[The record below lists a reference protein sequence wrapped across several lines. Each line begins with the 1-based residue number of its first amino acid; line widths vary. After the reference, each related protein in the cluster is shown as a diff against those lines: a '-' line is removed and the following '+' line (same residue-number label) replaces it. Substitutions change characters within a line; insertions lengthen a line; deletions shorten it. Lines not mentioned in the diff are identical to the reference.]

1 MGRSELPNKIEF
13 DRIVEEAF
21 SSGERHS
28 FSEQYRQKKDNIQ
41 RGMIMKKMNNK
52 SERIFVGAVAAA
64 VLAVVAVPTGV
75 VIKNSLEPDKAVPG
89 TNDAAV
95 LVDVPEE
102 ETDPMAAVE
111 PETEIV
117 EAPEVIEEGFK
128 TYEFG
133 WLPEGMSV
141 DPDGWKIHDEE
152 RLACI
157 TPVLYK
163 ISPEQEL
170 LPHANFTTGSMDEYD
185 LDGRHVKIFT
195 SCLFR
200 TVEENFFG
208 RNVWITFEGSKYA
221 VFLYVSDAL
230 DDNDLAQIIENISLV
245 DTDEDRGAVYVEPSE
260 VEQNAEPTTVV
271 EGEAVEESA
280 DSITRDDLTLY
291 SIGDLTVDEVDLGDG
306 RVRSMNVS
314 VNDAY
319 ITDNFDGLTTDGIGR
334 DADFS
339 EFTDENGK
347 ITDAVIEYFDVVE
360 QPDGPDGIY
369 VRETIGT
376 ESVASKIL
384 VVDLTYTNNSDFQ
397 DDYCVCPSL
406 MTIADSVLEPI
417 EFAEMHSTEYSSFC
431 NMDKLDSERHLA
443 FSLYADSNKGDKNG
457 VVLDSGESANVKLAF
472 LLRENEVGNLYLNLT
487 SSGLEGSTL
496 IDLCNIE
503 ER

>member
-163 ISPEQEL
+163 ITPEQEL
-170 LPHANFTTGSMDEYD
+170 LPHANFKTGSMDEYD

-230 DDNDLAQIIENISLV
+230 DDNDLAKIIENISLV

-260 VEQNAEPTTVV
+260 IEQNAEPTTVV
-271 EGEAVEESA
+271 EGEAVEEPA
-280 DSITRDDLTLY
+280 DSITREDLTLY

-306 RVRSMNVS
+306 RVRSMNIS

-319 ITDNFDGLTTDGIGR
+319 ITDNFNGLTTDGIGL
-334 DADFS
+334 DIDFS

-347 ITDAVIEYFDVVE
+347 IIDAVTEYFDVVE
-360 QPDGPDGIY
+360 QPDGTYI
-369 VRETIGT
+369 REEKGSDS
-376 ESVASKIL
+376 EASKIL

-406 MTIADSVLEPI
+406 MTIANGTLERI
-417 EFAEMHSTEYSSFC
+417 EWGEYQREDFSSLC
-431 NMDKLDSERHLA
+431 NLDKLDSERHLA

-457 VVLDSGESANVKLAF
+457 LVLNPGESADVRLAF
-472 LLRENEVGNLYLNLT
+472 LLREDEVGNLYLNLT
-487 SSGLEGSTL
+487 SSGIEGSTL
-496 IDLCNIE
+496 VDLCNIE

>member
-1 MGRSELPNKIEF
+1 MGKSELPNKIEF

-21 SSGERHS
+21 SSGEYHS
-28 FSEQYRQKKDNIQ
+28 FSEQYRQKKVNIQ

-75 VIKNSLEPDKAVPG
+75 VIKNSLEPKNTVPG
-89 TNDAAV
+89 TDENAV
-95 LVDVPEE
+95 VVEVPEDE
-102 ETDPMAAVE
+102 ADPMAAVE
-111 PETEIV
+111 AETEII

-170 LPHANFTTGSMDEYD
+170 LPHANFKTGSMDEYG
-185 LDGRHVKIFT
+185 LDGRCVTIFT

-200 TVEENFFG
+200 TVQENFFG

-245 DTDEDRGAVYVEPSE
+245 DTDEDTGAVYVEPSE
-260 VEQNAEPTTVV
+260 IEQNAEPTTVV
-271 EGEAVEESA
+271 VEEPA

-319 ITDNFDGLTTDGIGR
+319 ITDNFNGLTTDGIGL
-334 DADFS
+334 DIDFS

-347 ITDAVIEYFDVVE
+347 IIDAVTEYFDVVE
-360 QPDGPDGIY
+360 QPDGNYI
-369 VRETIGT
+369 REEKGSDS
-376 ESVASKIL
+376 EASKIL

-397 DDYCVCPSL
+397 DDYCVSPSL
-406 MTIADSVLEPI
+406 MTIANGTLERI
-417 EFAEMHSTEYSSFC
+417 EWEEYQLEDFSSLC
-431 NMDKLDSERHLA
+431 NLDKLDSERNSA
-443 FSLYADSNKGDKNG
+443 FSLYADSNKGSKNG
-457 VVLDSGESANVKLAF
+457 LVLNPGESADVRLAF
-472 LLRENEVGNLYLNLT
+472 LLREDEVGNLYLNL
-487 SSGLEGSTL
+487 SSYGLEGSTL
-496 IDLCNIE
+496 VDLCNIE

>member
-95 LVDVPEE
+95 LVDVPEG

-133 WLPEGMSV
+133 WLPEGLMF
-141 DPDGWKIHDEE
+141 DEAGWKIHDGNWGGG
-152 RLACI
+152 I
-157 TPVLYK
+157 TPMLYK
-163 ISPEQEL
+163 ITPEQEL
-170 LPHANFTTGSMDEYD
+170 LPHGNFKTGSMDEYD

-271 EGEAVEESA
+271 VEEPVA
-280 DSITRDDLTLY
+280 SITRDDLTLY
-291 SIGDLTVDEVDLGDG
+291 SIGDSTIDTVNIGDN
-306 RVRSMNVS
+306 RIRSTSIS

-319 ITDNFDGLTTDGIGR
+319 ITDNFDGLTTDCIGL

-347 ITDAVIEYFDVVE
+347 IIDAVTEYFDVVE
-360 QPDGPDGIY
+360 QPDGTYI
-369 VRETIGT
+369 REEKGSAS
-376 ESVASKIL
+376 EASKIL

-397 DDYCVCPSL
+397 DDYCVCPTL
-406 MTIADSVLEPI
+406 MTIADGDIQSVDR
-417 EFAEMHSTEYSSFC
+417 AEDHNNTEYSSLC
-431 NMDKLDSERHLA
+431 NLDELDVERGHA
-443 FSLYADSNKGDKNG
+443 FSFYADSNKGSKNG
-457 VVLDSGESANVKLAF
+457 LVLNPGESADVRLAF
-472 LLRENEVGNLYLNLT
+472 LLREDEVGNLYLNL
-487 SSGLEGSTL
+487 SSYGLEGSTL
-496 IDLCNIE
+496 VDLCNIE

>member
-1 MGRSELPNKIEF
+1 MGKSELPNKIEF

-21 SSGERHS
+21 SSGEYHS
-28 FSEQYRQKKDNIQ
+28 FSEQYKQKKDNIQ

-52 SERIFVGAVAAA
+52 SERIFVGTVAAA
-64 VLAVVAVPTGV
+64 VLAVVAIPTGV
-75 VIKNSLEPDKAVPG
+75 VIKNSLEPKNTVPG
-89 TNDAAV
+89 TDENAV
-95 LVDVPEE
+95 VVEVPEDE
-102 ETDPMAAVE
+102 ADPMAAVE

-141 DPDGWKIHDEE
+141 DPDGWKIHDGD
-152 RLACI
+152 RLAGI
-157 TPVLYK
+157 TPMLYK
-163 ISPEQEL
+163 ITPEQEL
-170 LPHANFTTGSMDEYD
+170 LPHANFKTGSMDEYA
-185 LDGRHVKIFT
+185 LDGRLVTIFT

-200 TVEENFFG
+200 TVQENFFG

-221 VFLYVSDAL
+221 VFLYVTDAV

-245 DTDEDRGAVYVEPSE
+245 DTDEDRGTVYVEPSE
-260 VEQNAEPTTVV
+260 IEQNAEPTTVV

-319 ITDNFDGLTTDGIGR
+319 ITDNFNGLTTDCIGL
-334 DADFS
+334 DIDFS

-347 ITDAVIEYFDVVE
+347 IIDAVTEYFDVVE
-360 QPDGPDGIY
+360 QPDGNYI
-369 VRETIGT
+369 REEKGSAS
-376 ESVASKIL
+376 EASKIL

-397 DDYCVCPSL
+397 DDYCVSPSL
-406 MTIADSVLEPI
+406 MTIANGTLGRI
-417 EFAEMHSTEYSSFC
+417 EWEEYQREEYSSLC
-431 NMDKLDSERHLA
+431 NLDELASARNSA
-443 FSLYADSNKGDKNG
+443 FSFYADSNKGSKNG
-457 VVLDSGESANVKLAF
+457 LVLNPGESADVRLAF
-472 LLRENEVGNLYLNLT
+472 LLREDEVGNLYLNL
-487 SSGLEGSTL
+487 SSYGLEGSTL
-496 IDLCNIE
+496 VDLCNIE

>member
-1 MGRSELPNKIEF
+1 MGKSELPNKIEF

-21 SSGERHS
+21 SSGEYHS
-28 FSEQYRQKKDNIQ
+28 FSEQYRQKKVNIQ

-75 VIKNSLEPDKAVPG
+75 VIKNSLEPKNTVPG
-89 TNDAAV
+89 TDENAV
-95 LVDVPEE
+95 VVEVPED

-111 PETEIV
+111 AETEII
-117 EAPEVIEEGFK
+117 EAPTEIAEESTEADEPFK

-170 LPHANFTTGSMDEYD
+170 LPHANFKTGSMDEYG
-185 LDGRHVKIFT
+185 LDGRCVTIFT

-200 TVEENFFG
+200 TVQENFFG

-245 DTDEDRGAVYVEPSE
+245 DTDEDTGAVYVEPSE
-260 VEQNAEPTTVV
+260 IEQNAEPTTVV
-271 EGEAVEESA
+271 AEEPVA
-280 DSITRDDLTLY
+280 SITRDDLTLY

-319 ITDNFDGLTTDGIGR
+319 ITDNFNGLTTDGIGL
-334 DADFS
+334 DIDFS

-347 ITDAVIEYFDVVE
+347 IIDAVTEYFDVVE
-360 QPDGPDGIY
+360 QPDGNYI
-369 VRETIGT
+369 REEKGSAS
-376 ESVASKIL
+376 EASKIL
-384 VVDLTYTNNSDFQ
+384 VVVLTYTNNSDFQ
-397 DDYCVCPSL
+397 DDYCVSPSL
-406 MTIADSVLEPI
+406 MTIANGTLERI
-417 EFAEMHSTEYSSFC
+417 EWEEYQREEYSSLC
-431 NMDKLDSERHLA
+431 NLDKLDSERNSA
-443 FSLYADSNKGDKNG
+443 FSLYADSNKGSKNG
-457 VVLDSGESANVKLAF
+457 LVLNPGESADVRLAF
-472 LLRENEVGNLYLNLT
+472 LLREDEVGNLYLNL
-487 SSGLEGSTL
+487 SSYGLEGSTL
-496 IDLCNIE
+496 VDLCNIE

>member
-1 MGRSELPNKIEF
+1 MGKSELPNKIEF

-21 SSGERHS
+21 SSGEYHS
-28 FSEQYRQKKDNIQ
+28 FSEQYRQKKVNIQ

-75 VIKNSLEPDKAVPG
+75 VIKNSLEPKNTVPG
-89 TNDAAV
+89 TDENAV
-95 LVDVPEE
+95 VVEVPED

-111 PETEIV
+111 AETEII
-117 EAPEVIEEGFK
+117 EAPTEIAEESTEADEPFK

-170 LPHANFTTGSMDEYD
+170 LPHANFKTGSMDEYG
-185 LDGRHVKIFT
+185 LDGRCVTIFT

-200 TVEENFFG
+200 TVQENFFG

-245 DTDEDRGAVYVEPSE
+245 DTDEEKGSVYVEPSNA
-260 VEQNAEPTTVV
+260 EQQAEPTTVV
-271 EGEAVEESA
+271 AEEPVA
-280 DSITRDDLTLY
+280 SITRDDLTLY

-319 ITDNFDGLTTDGIGR
+319 ITDNFNGLTTDCIGL
-334 DADFS
+334 DIDFS

-347 ITDAVIEYFDVVE
+347 IIDAVTEYFDVVE
-360 QPDGPDGIY
+360 QPDGNYI
-369 VRETIGT
+369 REEKGSDS
-376 ESVASKIL
+376 EASKIL
-384 VVDLTYTNNSDFQ
+384 VVVLTYTNNSDFQ
-397 DDYCVCPSL
+397 DDYCVSPSL
-406 MTIADSVLEPI
+406 MTIANGTLERI
-417 EFAEMHSTEYSSFC
+417 EWEEYQLEDFSSLC
-431 NMDKLDSERHLA
+431 NLDKLDSERNSA
-443 FSLYADSNKGDKNG
+443 FSLYADSNKGSKNG
-457 VVLDSGESANVKLAF
+457 LVLNPGESAEVRLAF
-472 LLRENEVGNLYLNLT
+472 LLREDEVGNLYLNL
-487 SSGLEGSTL
+487 SSYGLEGSTL
-496 IDLCNIE
+496 VDLCNIE

>member
-1 MGRSELPNKIEF
+1 MGKSELPNKIEF

-28 FSEQYRQKKDNIQ
+28 FSEQYKQKKDNIQ

-52 SERIFVGAVAAA
+52 SERIFVGTVAAA

-75 VIKNSLEPDKAVPG
+75 VIKNNIEPEKSVPG

-133 WLPEGMSV
+133 WLPDGLIYDEA
-141 DPDGWKIHDEE
+141 GWKIHDGNWGGG
-152 RLACI
+152 I
-157 TPVLYK
+157 TPMLYK
-163 ISPEQEL
+163 ITPEQEL
-170 LPHANFTTGSMDEYD
+170 LPHANFKTGSMDEYD

-260 VEQNAEPTTVV
+260 IEQNAEPTTVV

-319 ITDNFDGLTTDGIGR
+319 ITDNFNGLTTDCIGL
-334 DADFS
+334 DIDFS

-347 ITDAVIEYFDVVE
+347 IIDAVTEYFDVVE
-360 QPDGPDGIY
+360 QPDGNYI
-369 VRETIGT
+369 REEKGSAS
-376 ESVASKIL
+376 EASKIL

-397 DDYCVCPSL
+397 DDYCVSPSL
-406 MTIADSVLEPI
+406 MTIANGTLERI
-417 EFAEMHSTEYSSFC
+417 EWEEYQLEDFSSLC
-431 NMDKLDSERHLA
+431 NLDKLDSERNSA
-443 FSLYADSNKGDKNG
+443 FSLYADSNKGSKNG
-457 VVLDSGESANVKLAF
+457 LVLNPGESADVRLAF
-472 LLRENEVGNLYLNLT
+472 LLREDEVGNLYLNL
-487 SSGLEGSTL
+487 SSYGLEGSTL
-496 IDLCNIE
+496 VDLCNIE

>member
-170 LPHANFTTGSMDEYD
+170 LPHSNFQTGSMDEYG
-185 LDGRHVKIFT
+185 LDGRCVTIFT

-200 TVEENFFG
+200 TVQENFFG
-208 RNVWITFEGSKYA
+208 RNVWITFEGSEYA
-221 VFLYVSDAL
+221 VFLFVSDAL

-245 DTDEDRGAVYVEPSE
+245 ETDEEKGAVYVEPSE
-260 VEQNAEPTTVV
+260 IEQNAEPTTVV

-319 ITDNFDGLTTDGIGR
+319 ITDNFNGLTTDGIGL
-334 DADFS
+334 DIDFS

-347 ITDAVIEYFDVVE
+347 IIDAVTEYFDVVE
-360 QPDGPDGIY
+360 QPDGNYI
-369 VRETIGT
+369 REEKGSDS
-376 ESVASKIL
+376 EASKIL
-384 VVDLTYTNNSDFQ
+384 VVVLTYTNNSDFQ

-406 MTIADSVLEPI
+406 MTIANGTLERI
-417 EFAEMHSTEYSSFC
+417 EWEEYQLEDFSSFC
-431 NMDKLDSERHLA
+431 NLDKLDSERNSA
-443 FSLYADSNKGDKNG
+443 FSLYADSNKGSKNG
-457 VVLDSGESANVKLAF
+457 LVLNPGQSAEVRLAF
-472 LLRENEVGNLYLNLT
+472 LLREDEVGNLYLNLT
-487 SSGLEGSTL
+487 SSGIEGSTL
-496 IDLCNIE
+496 VDLCNIE

>member
-1 MGRSELPNKIEF
+1 MGKSELPNKIEF

-141 DPDGWKIHDEE
+141 DPDGWKIHRESD
-152 RLACI
+152 RAGI
-157 TPVLYK
+157 TPMLYK
-163 ISPEQEL
+163 ITPEQEL
-170 LPHANFTTGSMDEYD
+170 LPHANFKTGSMDEYD

-245 DTDEDRGAVYVEPSE
+245 DTDEDTGAVYVEPSE
-260 VEQNAEPTTVV
+260 IEQNAEPTTVV
-271 EGEAVEESA
+271 VEEPA

-319 ITDNFDGLTTDGIGR
+319 ITDNFNGLTTDGIGL
-334 DADFS
+334 DIDFS
-339 EFTDENGK
+339 EFTDENGM
-347 ITDAVIEYFDVVE
+347 IIDAVTEYFDVVE
-360 QPDGPDGIY
+360 QPDGTYI
-369 VRETIGT
+369 REEKG
-376 ESVASKIL
+376 SASKASKIL

-397 DDYCVCPSL
+397 DDYCVSPSL

-431 NMDKLDSERHLA
+431 NLDKLDSERHLA
-443 FSLYADSNKGDKNG
+443 FSLYADSNKGSKNG
-457 VVLDSGESANVKLAF
+457 LVLNPGESAEVRLAF
-472 LLRENEVGNLYLNLT
+472 LLREDEVGNLYLNLT
-487 SSGLEGSTL
+487 SSGIEGSTL
-496 IDLCNIE
+496 VDLCNIE

>member
-1 MGRSELPNKIEF
+1 MGKSELPNKIEF

-21 SSGERHS
+21 SSGEYHS
-28 FSEQYRQKKDNIQ
+28 FSEQYRQKKVNIQ

-75 VIKNSLEPDKAVPG
+75 VIKNSLEPKNTVPG
-89 TNDAAV
+89 TDENAV
-95 LVDVPEE
+95 VVEVPEDE
-102 ETDPMAAVE
+102 ADPMAAVE
-111 PETEIV
+111 AETEII

-170 LPHANFTTGSMDEYD
+170 LPHSNFQTGSMDEYG
-185 LDGRHVKIFT
+185 LDGRCVTIFT

-200 TVEENFFG
+200 TVQENFFG
-208 RNVWITFEGSKYA
+208 RNVWITFEGSNYA

-260 VEQNAEPTTVV
+260 IEQNAEPTTVV
-271 EGEAVEESA
+271 VEEPA

-319 ITDNFDGLTTDGIGR
+319 ITDNFNGLTTDGIGL
-334 DADFS
+334 DIDFS

-347 ITDAVIEYFDVVE
+347 IIDAVTEYFDVVE
-360 QPDGPDGIY
+360 QPDGNYI
-369 VRETIGT
+369 REEKGSAS
-376 ESVASKIL
+376 EASKIL
-384 VVDLTYTNNSDFQ
+384 VVVLTYTNNSDFQ
-397 DDYCVCPSL
+397 DDYCVSPSL
-406 MTIADSVLEPI
+406 MTIANGTLERI
-417 EFAEMHSTEYSSFC
+417 EWEEYQREEYSSLC
-431 NMDKLDSERHLA
+431 NLDKLDSERNSA
-443 FSLYADSNKGDKNG
+443 FSLYADSNKGSKNG
-457 VVLDSGESANVKLAF
+457 LVLNPGESADVRLAF
-472 LLRENEVGNLYLNLT
+472 LLREDEVGNLYLNL
-487 SSGLEGSTL
+487 SSYGLEGSTL
-496 IDLCNIE
+496 VDLCNIE

>member
-1 MGRSELPNKIEF
+1 MGKSELPNKIEF

-133 WLPEGMSV
+133 WLPEGLMF
-141 DPDGWKIHDEE
+141 DEAGWKIHDGNWGSG
-152 RLACI
+152 I
-157 TPVLYK
+157 TPMLYK
-163 ISPEQEL
+163 ITPEQEL
-170 LPHANFTTGSMDEYD
+170 LPHSNFKTGSMDEYD

-245 DTDEDRGAVYVEPSE
+245 DTDEDTGAVYVEPSE

-271 EGEAVEESA
+271 EGEAVEEPA

-319 ITDNFDGLTTDGIGR
+319 ITDNFNGLTTDGIGL
-334 DADFS
+334 DIDFS

-347 ITDAVIEYFDVVE
+347 IIDAATEYFDVVE
-360 QPDGPDGIY
+360 QPDGTYI
-369 VRETIGT
+369 REEKGSDS
-376 ESVASKIL
+376 EASKIL
-384 VVDLTYTNNSDFQ
+384 VVVLTYTNNSDFQ
-397 DDYCVCPSL
+397 DDYCVSPSL

-417 EFAEMHSTEYSSFC
+417 EFAEMHSTEYSSLC
-431 NMDKLDSERHLA
+431 NLDKLDSERHLA

-457 VVLDSGESANVKLAF
+457 LVLNPGERAEVRLAF
-472 LLRENEVGNLYLNLT
+472 LLREDEVGNLYLNLT